1 MSMNAIFI
9 PNYIHQETLK
19 IVRTDICQID
29 YETGILKS
37 KLFYHHENLVE
48 TKKRVYTRLI
58 FGFIIY
64 FSRSIFLILLKLSV
78 LNL

>member
-37 KLFYHHENLVE
+37 KLFYHHENLVP
-48 TKKRVYTRLI
+48 KQR
-58 FGFIIY
+58 FG
-64 FSRSIFLILLKLSV
+64 
-78 LNL
+78 NE